1 MLRRSLWNSVRAAS
15 DGGLS
20 GALGTALAAL
30 LLGSPGAAAQ
40 SVGPSSAALGDPA
53 KCVVVVESFEN
64 VGFRISDAQAVAETV
79 LVPLKKRVGHQA
91 AMYEG
96 VLKSA
101 EQMKRMLGPT
111 AEGAGPQETQ
121 LAHYTACKEASPW
134 HIKASFGL
142 GGKGKAK
149 RHWIEVTC
157 RKKGADA
164 VVDKARVE
172 GESFILARDALHKAM
187 DTFCLQIPDISMIPV
202 EPMPGAR
209 NEGPPGMSK
218 KEIKPWSPPPPRP

>member
-1 MLRRSLWNSVRAAS
+1 MPRRCPWSSVRAAS
-15 DGGLS
+15 AKAP
-20 GALGTALAAL
+20 GAVLAVLVLASL
-30 LLGSPGAAAQ
+30 PAAAQ

-53 KCVVVVESFEN
+53 RCVVVVESFEN
-64 VGFRISDAQAVAETV
+64 VGFRISDAQVVAETV
-79 LVPLKKRVGHQA
+79 LVPLKKRVGQQA

-101 EQMKRMLGPT
+101 EQMKKMLGPT

-121 LAHYTACKEASPW
+121 LAHYTACREASPW
-134 HIKASFGL
+134 RVKASFGL
-142 GGKGKAK
+142 AGKGKAK
-149 RHWIEVTC
+149 KHWIEVAC
-157 RKKGADA
+157 RKKGAET

-172 GESFILARDALHKAM
+172 GESFVLARDALHKAM
-187 DTFCLQIPDISMIPV
+187 DTFCMQIPDISMIPV
-202 EPMPGAR
+202 EPAPGTR